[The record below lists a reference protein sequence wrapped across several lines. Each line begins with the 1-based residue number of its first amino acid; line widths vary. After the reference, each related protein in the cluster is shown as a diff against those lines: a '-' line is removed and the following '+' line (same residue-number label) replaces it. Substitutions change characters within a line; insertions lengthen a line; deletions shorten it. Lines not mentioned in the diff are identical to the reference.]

1 MRRKDPSPRLG
12 PKHWLLSDHT
22 GLAQESVGVA
32 LAAAT
37 AFLRGVK
44 NDIHGKENRQR
55 GLGGYQS
62 HYNQWEETLEEAGIL
77 KRGRFSRLLCLPSI
91 PVRLLFYYFGW

>member
-1 MRRKDPSPRLG
+1 MRRNPRLG
-12 PKHWLLSDHT
+12 PKHWLLSGHT

-44 NDIHGKENRQR
+44 NDIHGKEDRQK

-62 HYNQWEETLEEAGIL
+62 LHSVGGNSGGRWDPEEG
-77 KRGRFSRLLCLPSI
+77 
-91 PVRLLFYYFGW
+91 PVQ